1 MGGSSMKNGN
11 DGVFSRNGHRFLEA
25 FRTLAAAILAASS
38 LGDMQGIGKLTTID
52 TGASF
57 SWFVVNSRGH
67 DDLCLIF
74 G

>member
-1 MGGSSMKNGN
+1 MNGCKWGYGR
-11 DGVFSRNGHRFLEA
+11 DGHRFLET
-25 FRTLAAAILAASS
+25 FGKFAAAILAASS

>member
-1 MGGSSMKNGN
+1 LETFGN
-11 DGVFSRNGHRFLEA
+11 F
-25 FRTLAAAILAASS
+25 AAAILAASS
-38 LGDMQGIGKLTTID
+38 LGDMQGIGKVTTID

-67 DDLCLIF
+67 DNLCLIF

>member
-1 MGGSSMKNGN
+1 MKNGN
-11 DGVFSRNGHRFLEA
+11 GGSFSRNGHRSLKA
-25 FRTLAAAILAASS
+25 FRKLAAAILAVSS
-38 LGDMQGIGKLTTID
+38 LGDMQGIGKLTAID

-57 SWFVVNSRGH
+57 SWFVVNNRRH

>member
-1 MGGSSMKNGN
+1 VKNGN
-11 DGVFSRNGHRFLEA
+11 WGNFSRSRHRFLEA
-25 FRTLAAAILAASS
+25 FGKLAAAILAVSS
-38 LGDMQGIGKLTTID
+38 LGDMQGIGKLTAID

>member
-1 MGGSSMKNGN
+1 MNGWKW
-11 DGVFSRNGHRFLEA
+11 GFGRNGHRFLEA

-67 DDLCLIF
+67 DDLFLIF